1 MEPKSSNGEGPAVE
15 APTSSRSLPQD
26 INGKLLMAMKLK
38 DDGTEFYKAGK
49 YKNAITSYAKV
60 TAFTR

>member
-1 MEPKSSNGEGPAVE
+1 MEPKTSYGE
-15 APTSSRSLPQD
+15 APAEATSLRSLPQD
-26 INGKLLMAMKLK
+26 INGKLAMAMKLK
-38 DDGTEFYKAGK
+38 NDGTEFFKAGK